1 MARIEDF
8 LTKRQIDK
16 IYNLVGSLVL
26 ELPKVRKN
34 SWDAFFQIIF
44 LVLIADGKIRPAE
57 LGFFK
62 RIIDATFSED
72 WEVSSLLTG
81 KIPSEQR
88 LVEIGSRVLQVYTDV
103 DDLAFDSAKEIAG
116 KFAENINKKSLQ
128 KITLLTCIRLAISDL
143 EVANKEKSVI
153 ECLIETWKLEELADS
168 IKFQS
173 MISNDPHYIV
183 NDMLRND
190 QNIMEIIDRKG
201 LRHSNYEEVVHLIH
215 KAGLMIPG
223 DELVS
228 EQFKVYRQ
236 IAETSRKTSE
246 AEALKQHQQ
255 HQIKKKKKHN
265 LELKNMKKKLAT
277 VQTRYGAEFICA
289 TFLPELNFHRN
300 SFDLINDKFE
310 SSIVWSILQK
320 LGKQELYLDQSIKT
334 KKIEGKQGWYEI
346 SGIFTGDGTRA
357 SMGRIYYHASAL
369 PGKKYNAFVDFKI
382 DEKLQKKVFKLLD
395 AWKKRKFA

>member
-16 IYNLVGSLVL
+16 IYDLVGSLVL

-34 SWDAFFQIIF
+34 SWDAYFQILF

-57 LGFFK
+57 LSFFK
-62 RIIDATFSED
+62 KIIDATFSKD

-103 DDLAFDSAKEIAG
+103 DDLVFDSAKEIAS

-153 ECLIETWKLEELADS
+153 ECLIEIWKLEELAHS

-173 MISNDPHYIV
+173 VIGDDPHYIV

-215 KAGLMIPG
+215 EAGLVIPG

-228 EQFKVYRQ
+228 EQFKAYKYA
-236 IAETSRKTSE
+236 AEKKEKVSKTKAQKE
-246 AEALKQHQQ
+246 YQQ
-255 HQIKKKKKHN
+255 YLMGKKKKHN
-265 LELKNMKKKLAT
+265 ADLKKLKKKLA
-277 VQTRYGAEFICA
+277 
-289 TFLPELNFHRN
+289 
-300 SFDLINDKFE
+300 
-310 SSIVWSILQK
+310 
-320 LGKQELYLDQSIKT
+320 
-334 KKIEGKQGWYEI
+334 
-346 SGIFTGDGTRA
+346 
-357 SMGRIYYHASAL
+357 
-369 PGKKYNAFVDFKI
+369 
-382 DEKLQKKVFKLLD
+382 
-395 AWKKRKFA
+395 